1 MASVENSK
9 RHMKADVEEGSN
21 FQGQILPAPALN
33 SKIRQELH
41 SSRFSTL
48 EITDI

>member
-9 RHMKADVEEGSN
+9 RHMKEGSH